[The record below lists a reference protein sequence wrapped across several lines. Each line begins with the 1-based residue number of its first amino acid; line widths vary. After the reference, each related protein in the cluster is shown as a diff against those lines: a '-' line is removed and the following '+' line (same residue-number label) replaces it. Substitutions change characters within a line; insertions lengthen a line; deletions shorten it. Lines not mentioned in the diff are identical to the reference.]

1 LSFVVGEVLNMRSV
15 LNWLQT
21 GSLAAAVWV
30 GAMAS
35 DAMAAVIVNITQSGS
50 NVVATLS
57 GSLSSLGTPTGS
69 SSNQGAGGSVSV
81 VPGNPSFEFPE
92 LNIFDV
98 STGSESHRYSL
109 TYSGG
114 LWGASFSNTAASGVN
129 LTGVKLF
136 AINKG
141 FNKGLHLAKDYVF
154 GTAISGTVTWNNKT
168 LADLGITNLGT
179 YVYTAGSGEN
189 TDTVTFNLSSGGG
202 GGEVPEP
209 TSMAIFGLGA
219 LGFAYRNRRK
229 QKA

>member
-1 LSFVVGEVLNMRSV
+1 LPFVVGEVLNMRSV

-69 SSNQGAGGSVSV
+69 SSNQGAGGSVLV
-81 VPGNPSFEFPE
+81 VPGDPSNGIPE

-98 STGSESHRYSL
+98 STGSGSRRYSL

-141 FNKGLHLAKDYVF
+141 FSKGLYLAEDYVF

-219 LGFAYRNRRK
+219 FGLAYRNRRK